1 LEDQETLD
9 AGKRAT
15 EQLRGEGSQVCYL
28 GSTTVA
34 RDESRFCKFEGA
46 SETEITEA
54 NRRAD
59 LSFDRIVPAVAV
71 GPTKGEAP

>member
-1 LEDQETLD
+1 M
-9 AGKRAT
+9 R
-15 EQLRGEGSQVCYL
+15 YF